1 MQANLL
7 NRKSRR
13 SSKSKRLHRESGV
26 TILEM
31 VVAMLILT
39 IGLLGLAA
47 SIGYAVTVSNKG
59 RNLTNSKLLVVSIL
73 EQMEKLRNTESG
85 TIEEL
90 TFGQIANAGQVDN
103 TGALRNFAGF
113 PTDFQ
118 PLSINPGPD
127 GIFGTADDLIN
138 PGPDNIYGTAD
149 DFTDTTWAVTGYTRQ
164 ITITSLNANLKRIQV
179 TLRYPDAGGKL
190 RDLVAVSYLN
200 NDTRSN
206 FR

>member
-1 MQANLL
+1 VLTSML
-7 NRKSRR
+7 NSNSRR
-13 SSKSKRLHRESGV
+13 AALRKHLRSEAGV

-39 IGLLGLAA
+39 VGLLGLAA
-47 SIGYAVTVSNKG
+47 AIGYAVTVSNKG
-59 RNLTNSKLLVVSIL
+59 RNLTNSKLLVVSLL
-73 EQMEKLRNTESG
+73 EQMETLRNTK
-85 TIEEL
+85 EL
-90 TFGQIANAGQVDN
+90 TFGQIANQGSVDN
-103 TGALRNFAGF
+103 AGATRSFAGF
-113 PTDFQ
+113 PTGFQ

-127 GIFGTADDLIN
+127 GIFGTDDDLIN

-149 DFTDTTWAVTGYTRQ
+149 DFTDATWGVPGYSRQ
-164 ITITSLNANLKRIQV
+164 ITITQLGGNPNLKRIQV
-179 TLRYPDAGGKL
+179 TLRYPDAAGQM

>member
-1 MQANLL
+1 VQMHML
-7 NRKSRR
+7 NNEIRRRPVRRK
-13 SSKSKRLHRESGV
+13 LHSESGV

-59 RNLTNSKLLVVSIL
+59 RNLTNSKLLVVSLL
-73 EQMEKLRNTESG
+73 EQMETLRNTEQ
-85 TIEEL
+85 L
-90 TFGQIANAGQVDN
+90 TFGQIANQGSVDN
-103 TGALRNFAGF
+103 TGATRTFIGF
-113 PTDFQ
+113 PTAFQ

-127 GIFGTADDLIN
+127 GIFGTSDDLIS
-138 PGPDNIYGTAD
+138 PGADNKYGTID
-149 DFTDTTWAVTGYTRQ
+149 DTIDNTWALPGYQRQ
-164 ITITSLNANLKRIQV
+164 ITITNLSTNLKRIQV
-179 TLRYPDAGGKL
+179 TLRYPDAAGHM
-190 RDLVAVSYLN
+190 RDLEGVSYLN

>member
-1 MQANLL
+1 ML
-7 NRKSRR
+7 NKQSRR
-13 SSKSKRLHRESGV
+13 ASVLKQLHSESGV

-47 SIGYAVTVSNKG
+47 SIGYAMTVSNKG

-73 EQMEKLRNTESG
+73 EQMEKMRNTESG

-90 TFGQIANAGQVDN
+90 TFGQIANVGQVDN
-103 TGALRNFAGF
+103 TGASRIFPGF
-113 PTDFQ
+113 PTGFQ
-118 PLSINPGPD
+118 TVSMNPGPD
-127 GIFGTADDLIN
+127 GIFGTADDMIN
-138 PGPDNIYGTAD
+138 PGADNVYGTAD
-149 DFTDTTWAVTGYTRQ
+149 DFTDPSWAVGQYARQ
-164 ITITSLNANLKRIQV
+164 ITITSLNPNLKRIQV
-179 TLRYPDAGGKL
+179 TLRYPDAGGQM
-190 RDLVAVSYLN
+190 RDLVGVSYLN